1 MADSAIDGGATELFR
16 PRDLVRTRGDEARPQ
31 SAVTKV
37 PLFSDPW
44 VSADIMSSEGV
55 LECFE
60 LISMTSE
67 DEREPRVAL
76 LDPLRGLVGVMIVFG
91 E

>member
-1 MADSAIDGGATELFR
+1 MADSAIDLGATELLR
-16 PRDLVRTRGDEARPQ
+16 PRDLVRARGEERPQ

-37 PLFSDPW
+37 PLSS
-44 VSADIMSSEGV
+44 VSADIMSSEGD

-60 LISMTSE
+60 LMSMTSE
-67 DEREPRVAL
+67 DWREPRVAL
-76 LDPLRGLVGVMIVFG
+76 LEPLGGLDGVMIVFG

>member
-1 MADSAIDGGATELFR
+1 MADSAIDAGAAELFR
-16 PRDLVRTRGDEARPQ
+16 PKDLVRTRGEARPQ

-37 PLFSDPW
+37 PLLS
-44 VSADIMSSEGV
+44 VSIDIMSSESV

-60 LISMTSE
+60 LMSMTSE
-67 DEREPRVAL
+67 DWREPRVAL
-76 LDPLRGLVGVMIVFG
+76 LDPLVGLDGVMIVFG